1 MMAHT
6 KKFQI
11 KAAVEKLGCPSPR
24 HSSCSVMIAFG
35 RDLSCISGVEWF
47 LSGRLSSN
55 YMLPGDQMV
64 AVFVREQ

>member
-1 MMAHT
+1 MAHA

-11 KAAVEKLGCPSPR
+11 KAAVEKLGCPLPKR
-24 HSSCSVMIAFG
+24 SSCSAMIASG
-35 RDLSCISGVEWF
+35 RDSSRISGVEWS

-55 YMLPGDQMV
+55 YMLPGDQIV